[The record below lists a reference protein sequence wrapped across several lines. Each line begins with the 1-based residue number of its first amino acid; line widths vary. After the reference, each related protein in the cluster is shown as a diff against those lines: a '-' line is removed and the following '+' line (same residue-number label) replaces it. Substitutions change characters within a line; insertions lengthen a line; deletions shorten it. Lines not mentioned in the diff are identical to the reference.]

1 MALAA
6 KRDTRMD
13 VSGFRL
19 WAEGRPEHER
29 WELLDGVPVLM
40 SPPRE
45 RHQAIV
51 ANLIRRIGDL
61 ADGRGC
67 RAMPGLAIVSAAM
80 EDFAPIPDVV
90 VRCGPPLPDG
100 YAEDP
105 LLVAAVLSP
114 STMSLDRGRRIDF
127 YRTLPS
133 LRILLIVYSDE
144 ARVEVWRRG
153 AEDWS
158 VAAFGLDGAVTLP
171 ELDGAVPVRD
181 IYRGLTF

>member
-6 KRDTRMD
+6 RRDTRM
-13 VSGFRL
+13 SMHAFRL

-29 WELLDGVPVLM
+29 WELLDGEPVLM
-40 SPPRE
+40 SPQRE

-51 ANLIRRIGDL
+51 SNLIRRIGDL

-67 RAMPGLAIVSAAM
+67 RALPGLAILSAARD
-80 EDFAPIPDVV
+80 DFAPIPDVV

-105 LLVAAVLSP
+105 LLVAEVLSP
-114 STMSLDRGRRIDF
+114 STMSLDRGRKIDF
-127 YRTLPS
+127 YRTVPS
-133 LRILLIVYSDE
+133 LRVLLIVYSDE
-144 ARVEVWRRG
+144 VRVEVWRRE
-153 AEDWS
+153 AEDWTVQALGPEGS
-158 VAAFGLDGAVTLP
+158 VALP

-181 IYRGLTF
+181 IYRGLAI